1 MKELLSK
8 SRGVKLIFSRG
19 HTSLTIA
26 FEGPNAIL
34 VLHKADVAPVENGF
48 DTPALKERIEAA

>member
-1 MKELLSK
+1 MKEIFSK

-19 HTSLTIA
+19 HTSLTVA
-26 FEGPNAIL
+26 LERPNAIL
-34 VLHKADVAPVENGF
+34 VLRKADVAPVENGF